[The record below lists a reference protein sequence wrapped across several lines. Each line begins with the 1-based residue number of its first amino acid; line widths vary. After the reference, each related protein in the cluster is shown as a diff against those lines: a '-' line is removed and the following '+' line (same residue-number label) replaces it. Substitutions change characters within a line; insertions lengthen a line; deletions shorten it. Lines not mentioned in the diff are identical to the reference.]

1 MVFLMETKMCGM
13 LKKTLEKMN
22 AILFLY
28 VSLWT
33 QRLKT
38 FDNLGCHLYTVRVMF
53 FPWHNKD
60 IHLRET
66 GVYARWR
73 SDISLGCS

>member
-28 VSLWT
+28 VSL
-33 QRLKT
+33 
-38 FDNLGCHLYTVRVMF
+38 
-53 FPWHNKD
+53 
-60 IHLRET
+60 
-66 GVYARWR
+66 
-73 SDISLGCS
+73 